1 MSFDS
6 SHFIAAAAVV
16 STLLAKRPQEE
27 HVEELRFAQ
36 ATLAFIQTRLVEASA
51 ENIRAADARATAAE
65 ELARTAD
72 ARATI
77 AQAVAQEARIASA
90 RDDERARAAEARAT
104 AAEELAR
111 AADARASASDSTLLE
126 LRTAQAVG
134 DRSFTSP
141 RSLIAR
147 SFLDFASWHFSC
159 ANIY

>member
-65 ELARTAD
+65 EP
-72 ARATI
+72 
-77 AQAVAQEARIASA
+77 
-90 RDDERARAAEARAT
+90 
-104 AAEELAR
+104 AR
-111 AADARASASDSTLLE
+111 AADARASASDSAFLE

-141 RSLIAR
+141 CSLIAR
-147 SFLDFASWHFSC
+147 SFLDFSSWHFSC